1 MARKEH
7 RAFLALGSN
16 LGDRFDHICFAVEW
30 LQRAEDV
37 QVASVS
43 PIYESEAHV
52 LPGSA
57 RQPPYLNLVVA
68 VRTCL
73 DARALLALAL
83 RIERARGRR
92 RPETIR
98 GTPGTADPSLRSS
111 AWAPRTLDID
121 LLAFDRLCL
130 SGNGLSVPH
139 PRLAVRRFVLR
150 PLYDVAPD
158 LYVPAPFNARVG
170 QLLANCPD
178 KGQLVR
184 TPFEVP
190 NVTS

>member
-16 LGDRFDHICFAVEW
+16 LGERFDHIRFAVER
-30 LQRAEDV
+30 LQSAEDV
-37 QVASVS
+37 QVAGVS
-43 PIYESEAHV
+43 PIYESAAHV
-52 LPGSA
+52 LPGGA
-57 RQPPYLNLVVA
+57 RQPPYLNLVAA
-68 VRTCL
+68 VRTRL
-73 DARALLALAL
+73 SAQALLEFAL

-98 GTPGTADPSLRSS
+98 GTPGTAEPSLGSS

-121 LLAFDRLCL
+121 LLVFDRLHL

-150 PLYDVAPD
+150 PLCDVAPD
-158 LYVPAPFNARVG
+158 LYVPAPFNACVG

-178 KGQLVR
+178 EGQLVR
-184 TPFEVP
+184 TPFELP

>member
-1 MARKEH
+1 LKEH

-16 LGDRFDHICFAVEW
+16 LGERFDHIRFAVER
-30 LQRAEDV
+30 LQSAKDV
-37 QVASVS
+37 QVADVS
-43 PIYESEAHV
+43 PVYESEAHV

-57 RQPPYLNLVVA
+57 RQPPYLNLVAA
-68 VRTCL
+68 VRTRM
-73 DARALLALAL
+73 DARTLLALAL
-83 RIERARGRR
+83 RIERERGRR

-98 GTPGTADPSLRSS
+98 STPDAADPSLGSF

-121 LLAFDRLCL
+121 LLVFDRLRL
-130 SGNGLSVPH
+130 FGNDLSVPH

-150 PLYDVAPD
+150 PLCDVAPD
-158 LYVPAPFNARVG
+158 LYVPAPFDARVE

-184 TPFEVP
+184 MPFELL

>member
-1 MARKEH
+1 MALKEH
-7 RAFLALGSN
+7 RAFLAIGSN
-16 LGDRFDHICFAVEW
+16 LGERFDHIRFAVER
-30 LQRAEDV
+30 LQSAQDV
-37 QVASVS
+37 QVADVS
-43 PIYESEAHV
+43 PVYESEAHV

-68 VRTCL
+68 VRTCM

-92 RPETIR
+92 RPDTIR
-98 GTPGTADPSLRSS
+98 ETPGTADVSLRPSV
-111 AWAPRTLDID
+111 WAPRTLDID
-121 LLAFDRLCL
+121 LLVFDRLSL

-150 PLYDVAPD
+150 PLCDVAPD
-158 LYVPAPFNARVG
+158 LYVPAPFDARVG

-178 KGQLVR
+178 KGQLTR
-184 TPFEVP
+184 TPFEVL